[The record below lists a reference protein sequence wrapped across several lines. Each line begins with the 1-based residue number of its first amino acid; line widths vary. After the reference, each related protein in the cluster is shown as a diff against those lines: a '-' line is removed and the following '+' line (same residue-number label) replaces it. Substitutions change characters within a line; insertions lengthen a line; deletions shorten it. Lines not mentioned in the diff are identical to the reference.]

1 MTRKELEKQL
11 IINRQALR
19 RSTDPEER
27 RAIVNENHK
36 IMKRLDKAWTR

>member
-1 MTRKELEKQL
+1 MTRKELETKL

-36 IMKRLDKAWTR
+36 IMKRLDKAWTK